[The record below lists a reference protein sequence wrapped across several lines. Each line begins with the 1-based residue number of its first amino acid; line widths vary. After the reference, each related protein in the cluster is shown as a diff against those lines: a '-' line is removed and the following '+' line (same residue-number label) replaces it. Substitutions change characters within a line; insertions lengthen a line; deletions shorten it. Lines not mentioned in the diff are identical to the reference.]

1 MKARFGENISK
12 EEAELANGTFK
23 EESEVLEE
31 NSVLKDKENDEKF
44 MKNYMDKMV
53 YSEV

>member
-1 MKARFGENISK
+1 MVARFGENISK

-44 MKNYMDKMV
+44 MKNYMDNLN
-53 YSEV
+53 Y